1 MAGASLRVGAN
12 TSEFTS
18 QMKSMLTQMK
28 LVTSEYKV
36 EAAQAKALGSQ
47 TDLLKAK
54 KTELTSKIKLQ
65 TDAIKLQQTN
75 LTAQKQKLTELIEK
89 EDKAKQKV
97 AELTKAHEDSVKAT
111 GKDSEESQKLNA
123 QLEEAKEAH
132 AKATN
137 AVKKQE
143 DAIAKNTVKLNES
156 KAALT
161 EQNTALK
168 NTEEEL
174 TNAEKKWT
182 VFGQE
187 IKTAGSNMDEAGNKT
202 ISLGDVIKANLISS
216 AIINGVKELANGI
229 KELAKGAISV
239 GMDFES
245 GMSQVAATMGMTTQE
260 IAGGS
265 EAYTKLE
272 NAAKEAG
279 NTTQFSATQAAEAL
293 NYMALAGYDADKAV
307 ETLPTVLNLAAAGGM
322 DLATASD
329 MVTDSMSALGDKAG
343 TTESFVDKMAKTSQK
358 SNTSV
363 QQLGEALLSVGG
375 TAKSLAGG
383 VTEANTVLGIF
394 ADSGTKGAEGGTALR
409 NVILSLTAPTDT
421 AKKKMQELGLEVFD
435 ANGNMRPL
443 NETFQDLNGIL
454 GNMTQGE
461 QTEVLNTIFNKVD
474 LKSVNALLANSGERF
489 NELSGYIENSTGAAE
504 QMAAT
509 MNDNL
514 QGKITILKS
523 GLEGLGIAAYEKF
536 ETPLKNAVTNI
547 TNVIGDLQT
556 DLTSGELSGA
566 LDKVATGFGN
576 LVEKASEIIVAVLP
590 KILEGLGW
598 IADHGDT
605 IASLLAA
612 IGAGFAV
619 FKVASIINGVVTAI
633 QGLTAAEVALN
644 AIQKLVN
651 ITMAANPMMLIITL
665 VATLVAA
672 IVGFVATN
680 EDARA
685 AVVNDWN
692 IVKDTV
698 GKVVG
703 EIAKFFTE
711 TIPNALSKVVDFVKD
726 NWQDILLFLANPF
739 AGAAKLL
746 YEHCETFRNIVDN
759 IASFFREL
767 PGKIWDAIL
776 GAVEKITTW
785 GENVKT
791 AATQAASNAITSV
804 VTFFQELPGK
814 IWDAILGAV
823 TTVTTWGENMKAA
836 VVQAAT
842 EFVTNA
848 IAFFQELPY
857 KIGYVIGQAIGNVV
871 QFGID
876 LVTWATTEIPNFI
889 NTVITFLVELP
900 GKIWDAIVSAIT
912 NVQNWGQQIYTEATT
927 YIQNTIISVVG
938 FLVELPGKIWDA
950 IVSTITNVQNWGQ
963 QVYTQA
969 TNYIQNTITTVVNFL
984 SQLPGKIWNAIVSA
998 ITNMANWGQQMLSQA
1013 SAAAS
1018 NILSN
1023 VYSTLSQMPG
1033 RVWNAIQG
1041 AIQSVANWGSG
1052 LLQQGRNAASQLVSA
1067 VINGVASLPSQ
1078 MASVGYN
1085 IVTGVWNGICNAAGW
1100 FRRQVQ
1106 SFFSGIVDGV
1116 KNALGIH
1123 SPSRVFQDEIGKY
1136 MAQGAGVGFTNELG
1150 NVEEDINKSLGTL
1163 TKNVAKITPITEVK
1177 QSAKVVALNNRVDT
1191 TQFTDNSEKTVIV
1204 EITNITELDGKE
1216 IARKTTKRVVK
1227 NVTKEQKNKQKAKG
1241 AA

>member
-509 MNDNL
+509 MNNNL

-566 LDKVATGFGN
+566 LDKIATGFGN
-576 LVEKASEIIVAVLP
+576 LVEKAGEIIVAVLP

-685 AVVNDWN
+685 AVVNAWN

-703 EIAKFFTE
+703 EITKFFTE

-759 IASFFREL
+759 IAS
-767 PGKIWDAIL
+767 
-776 GAVEKITTW
+776 
-785 GENVKT
+785 
-791 AATQAASNAITSV
+791 
-804 VTFFQELPGK
+804 FFQELPGK

-900 GKIWDAIVSAIT
+900 GKIWDAIVSTIT
-912 NVQNWGQQIYTEATT
+912 NIQNWGQQIYTEATT
-927 YIQNTIISVVG
+927 YIQNTITSVVN

-950 IVSTITNVQNWGQ
+950 IVSTITNIQNWGQ

-969 TNYIQNTITTVVNFL
+969 TNYIQNTITTVVSFL

-998 ITNMANWGQQMLSQA
+998 IANMANWGQQMLSQA
-1013 SAAAS
+1013 KTAAM

-1078 MASVGYN
+1078 MANVGYN

-1123 SPSRVFQDEIGKY
+1123 SPSRVFQDEVGKY

-1150 NVEEDINKSLGTL
+1150 NVEEDIDKRLGTL
-1163 TKNVAKITPITEVK
+1163 TKKVAKITPVTEVK

-1191 TQFTDNSEKTVIV
+1191 TEFTDDSEKTVIV

-1227 NVTKEQKNKQKAKG
+1227 NVTKDQKSKQKAKG

>member
-216 AIINGVKELANGI
+216 AIISGVKELANGI

-421 AKKKMQELGLEVFD
+421 AKKKMQELGLKVFD

-685 AVVNDWN
+685 AVVNAWN

-767 PGKIWDAIL
+767 PGKIWDAI
-776 GAVEKITTW
+776 
-785 GENVKT
+785 
-791 AATQAASNAITSV
+791 
-804 VTFFQELPGK
+804 
-814 IWDAILGAV
+814 
-823 TTVTTWGENMKAA
+823 
-836 VVQAAT
+836 
-842 EFVTNA
+842 
-848 IAFFQELPY
+848 
-857 KIGYVIGQAIGNVV
+857 
-871 QFGID
+871 
-876 LVTWATTEIPNFI
+876 
-889 NTVITFLVELP
+889 
-900 GKIWDAIVSAIT
+900 VSAIT

-927 YIQNTIISVVG
+927 YIQNTITSVVG

-950 IVSTITNVQNWGQ
+950 IVSAITNVQNWGQ

-1078 MASVGYN
+1078 MANVGYN

-1123 SPSRVFQDEIGKY
+1123 SPSRVFQDEVGKY

-1150 NVEEDINKSLGTL
+1150 NVEEDIDKSLGTL
-1163 TKNVAKITPITEVK
+1163 TKKVAKITPVTEVK
-1177 QSAKVVALNNRVDT
+1177 QSAKVVALNNRVNT
-1191 TQFTDNSEKTVIV
+1191 TEFTDDSKKTVIV

-1227 NVTKEQKNKQKAKG
+1227 NVTKDQKSKQKAKG

>member
-1 MAGASLRVGAN
+1 
-12 TSEFTS
+12 
-18 QMKSMLTQMK
+18 
-28 LVTSEYKV
+28 
-36 EAAQAKALGSQ
+36 
-47 TDLLKAK
+47 
-54 KTELTSKIKLQ
+54 
-65 TDAIKLQQTN
+65 
-75 LTAQKQKLTELIEK
+75 
-89 EDKAKQKV
+89 
-97 AELTKAHEDSVKAT
+97 
-111 GKDSEESQKLNA
+111 
-123 QLEEAKEAH
+123 
-132 AKATN
+132 
-137 AVKKQE
+137 
-143 DAIAKNTVKLNES
+143 
-156 KAALT
+156 
-161 EQNTALK
+161 
-168 NTEEEL
+168 
-174 TNAEKKWT
+174 
-182 VFGQE
+182 
-187 IKTAGSNMDEAGNKT
+187 MDEAGNKT
-202 ISLGDVIKANLISS
+202 LSLGDVIKANLISS
-216 AIINGVKELANGI
+216 AIISGVKELANGI

-363 QQLGEALLSVGG
+363 QQLGEALLTVGG

-443 NETFQDLNGIL
+443 NGTFQDLNGIL
-454 GNMTQGE
+454 GDMTQGE

-504 QMAAT
+504 NMAAT

-566 LDKVATGFGN
+566 LDKIATGFGN

-605 IASLLAA
+605 IASILAA

-644 AIQKLVN
+644 TIQKLVN
-651 ITMAANPMMLIITL
+651 VTMAANPMMLIITL

-680 EDARA
+680 ENART
-685 AVVNDWN
+685 AVVNAWN
-692 IVKDTV
+692 VVKDTI

-726 NWQDILLFLANPF
+726 NWQDILLLLANPF
-739 AGAAKLL
+739 AGAVKLL
-746 YEHCETFRNIVDN
+746 YEHCESFRNIVDN
-759 IASFFREL
+759 IASFFQEL

-776 GAVEKITTW
+776 GAVEKIATW

-804 VTFFQELPGK
+804 ITFFQELPGK

-823 TTVTTWGENMKAA
+823 TIVTTWGENMKTA

-848 IAFFQELPY
+848 VTFFQELPY

-927 YIQNTIISVVG
+927 YIQNTITSVVG
-938 FLVELPGKIWDA
+938 FLVELPGKIWNA
-950 IVSTITNVQNWGQ
+950 IVSAITNVQNWGQ

-1123 SPSRVFQDEIGKY
+1123 SPSRVFRDEIGKY
-1136 MAQGAGVGFTNELG
+1136 MAQGAGVGFTNELE

-1191 TQFTDNSEKTVIV
+1191 TEFTDNSEKTVIV

>member
-556 DLTSGELSGA
+556 DLASGELSGA

-685 AVVNDWN
+685 AVVNAWN

-804 VTFFQELPGK
+804 VTFFQELP
-814 IWDAILGAV
+814 
-823 TTVTTWGENMKAA
+823 
-836 VVQAAT
+836 
-842 EFVTNA
+842 
-848 IAFFQELPY
+848 Y

-900 GKIWDAIVSAIT
+900 GKIWDAIVSA
-912 NVQNWGQQIYTEATT
+912 
-927 YIQNTIISVVG
+927 
-938 FLVELPGKIWDA
+938 
-950 IVSTITNVQNWGQ
+950 ITNVQNWGQ

-1078 MASVGYN
+1078 MANVGYN

-1123 SPSRVFQDEIGKY
+1123 SPSRVFQDEVGKY

-1150 NVEEDINKSLGTL
+1150 NVEEDIDKSLGTL
-1163 TKNVAKITPITEVK
+1163 TKKVAKITPVTEVK

-1191 TQFTDNSEKTVIV
+1191 TEFTDDSEKTVIV

-1227 NVTKEQKNKQKAKG
+1227 NVTKDQKSKQKAKG

>member
-36 EAAQAKALGSQ
+36 EAAQAKALGNQ

-65 TDAIKLQQTN
+65 TDAIKLQETN

-174 TNAEKKWT
+174 TNAGKKWT

-187 IKTAGSNMDEAGNKT
+187 IQTAGSNMDEAGNKT
-202 ISLGDVIKANLISS
+202 LSLGDVIKANLISS
-216 AIINGVKELANGI
+216 AIISGVKELANGI

-363 QQLGEALLSVGG
+363 QQLGEALLTVGG

-454 GNMTQGE
+454 GDMTQGE

-504 QMAAT
+504 NMAAT

-566 LDKVATGFGN
+566 LDKIATGFGN

-605 IASLLAA
+605 IASILAA

-644 AIQKLVN
+644 TIQKLVN
-651 ITMAANPMMLIITL
+651 VTMAANPMMLIITL

-680 EDARA
+680 ENART
-685 AVVNDWN
+685 AVVNAWN
-692 IVKDTV
+692 VVKDTI

-703 EIAKFFTE
+703 EIAKIFTE

-726 NWQDILLFLANPF
+726 NWQDILLLLANPF
-739 AGAAKLL
+739 AGAVKLL
-746 YEHCETFRNIVDN
+746 YEHCESFRNIVDN
-759 IASFFREL
+759 IASFFQEL

-776 GAVEKITTW
+776 GAVEKIATW

-804 VTFFQELPGK
+804 ITFFQ
-814 IWDAILGAV
+814 
-823 TTVTTWGENMKAA
+823 
-836 VVQAAT
+836 
-842 EFVTNA
+842 
-848 IAFFQELPY
+848 
-857 KIGYVIGQAIGNVV
+857 
-871 QFGID
+871 
-876 LVTWATTEIPNFI
+876 
-889 NTVITFLVELP
+889 ELP

-927 YIQNTIISVVG
+927 YIQNTITSVVG
-938 FLVELPGKIWDA
+938 FLVELPGKIWNA
-950 IVSTITNVQNWGQ
+950 IVSAITNVQNWGQ

-1191 TQFTDNSEKTVIV
+1191 TQFTDNSEKTIIV

>member
-566 LDKVATGFGN
+566 LDKIATGFGN

-685 AVVNDWN
+685 AVVNAWN

-739 AGAAKLL
+739 VGAAKLL

-759 IASFFREL
+759 IAS
-767 PGKIWDAIL
+767 
-776 GAVEKITTW
+776 
-785 GENVKT
+785 
-791 AATQAASNAITSV
+791 
-804 VTFFQELPGK
+804 FFQELPGK

-848 IAFFQELPY
+848 ITFFQELPY

-900 GKIWDAIVSAIT
+900 GKIWDAIVS
-912 NVQNWGQQIYTEATT
+912 
-927 YIQNTIISVVG
+927 
-938 FLVELPGKIWDA
+938 
-950 IVSTITNVQNWGQ
+950 TITNIQNWGQ

-969 TNYIQNTITTVVNFL
+969 TNYIQNTITTVVSFL

-1013 SAAAS
+1013 KTAAM

-1078 MASVGYN
+1078 MANVGYN

-1123 SPSRVFQDEIGKY
+1123 SPSRVFQDEVGKY

-1150 NVEEDINKSLGTL
+1150 NVEEDIDKSLGTL
-1163 TKNVAKITPITEVK
+1163 TKKVAKITPVTEVK

-1191 TQFTDNSEKTVIV
+1191 TEFTDDSEKTVIV

-1227 NVTKEQKNKQKAKG
+1227 NVTKDQKSKKKAKG

>member
-111 GKDSEESQKLNA
+111 GKDGEESQKLNA

-202 ISLGDVIKANLISS
+202 ISLGDIIKANLISS

-307 ETLPTVLNLAAAGGM
+307 ETLPAVLNLAAAGGM

-566 LDKVATGFGN
+566 LDKIATGFGN

-644 AIQKLVN
+644 GIQKLVN

-685 AVVNDWN
+685 AVVNAWN

-804 VTFFQELPGK
+804 VTFFR
-814 IWDAILGAV
+814 
-823 TTVTTWGENMKAA
+823 
-836 VVQAAT
+836 
-842 EFVTNA
+842 
-848 IAFFQELPY
+848 
-857 KIGYVIGQAIGNVV
+857 
-871 QFGID
+871 
-876 LVTWATTEIPNFI
+876 
-889 NTVITFLVELP
+889 
-900 GKIWDAIVSAIT
+900 
-912 NVQNWGQQIYTEATT
+912 
-927 YIQNTIISVVG
+927 
-938 FLVELPGKIWDA
+938 ELPGKIWDA
-950 IVSTITNVQNWGQ
+950 IVSTITNIQNWGQ

-1052 LLQQGRNAASQLVSA
+1052 LLQQGRNAASQLVRA

-1078 MASVGYN
+1078 MANVGYN

-1123 SPSRVFQDEIGKY
+1123 SPSRVFQDEVGKY

-1150 NVEEDINKSLGTL
+1150 NVEEDIDKSLGTL
-1163 TKNVAKITPITEVK
+1163 TKKVAKITPVTEVK
-1177 QSAKVVALNNRVDT
+1177 QSAKVVALNNRVNT
-1191 TQFTDNSEKTVIV
+1191 TEFTDDSEKTVIV

-1227 NVTKEQKNKQKAKG
+1227 NVTKDQKSKQKAKG

>member
-111 GKDSEESQKLNA
+111 GKDSEESRKLNA

-576 LVEKASEIIVAVLP
+576 LVEKAGEIIVAVLP

-685 AVVNDWN
+685 AVVNAWN

-814 IWDAILGAV
+814 IWDAI
-823 TTVTTWGENMKAA
+823 
-836 VVQAAT
+836 
-842 EFVTNA
+842 
-848 IAFFQELPY
+848 
-857 KIGYVIGQAIGNVV
+857 
-871 QFGID
+871 
-876 LVTWATTEIPNFI
+876 
-889 NTVITFLVELP
+889 
-900 GKIWDAIVSAIT
+900 VSA
-912 NVQNWGQQIYTEATT
+912 
-927 YIQNTIISVVG
+927 
-938 FLVELPGKIWDA
+938 
-950 IVSTITNVQNWGQ
+950 ITNVQNWGQ

-1023 VYSTLSQMPG
+1023 VYSTLSQIPG

-1078 MASVGYN
+1078 MANVGYN

-1100 FRRQVQ
+1100 FRWQVQ

-1123 SPSRVFQDEIGKY
+1123 SPSRVFQDEVGKY

-1150 NVEEDINKSLGTL
+1150 NVEEDIDKSLGTL
-1163 TKNVAKITPITEVK
+1163 TKKVAKITPVTEVK
-1177 QSAKVVALNNRVDT
+1177 QSAKVVALNNRVNT
-1191 TQFTDNSEKTVIV
+1191 TEFTDDSKKTVIV

-1227 NVTKEQKNKQKAKG
+1227 NVTKDQKSKQKAKG

>member
-36 EAAQAKALGSQ
+36 EAAQAKALGNQ

-65 TDAIKLQQTN
+65 TDAIKLQETN

-174 TNAEKKWT
+174 TNAGKKWT

-187 IKTAGSNMDEAGNKT
+187 IQTAGSNMDEAGNKT
-202 ISLGDVIKANLISS
+202 LSLGDVIKANLISS
-216 AIINGVKELANGI
+216 AIISGVKELANGI

-363 QQLGEALLSVGG
+363 QQLGEALLTVGG

-454 GNMTQGE
+454 GDMTQGE

-504 QMAAT
+504 NMAAT

-566 LDKVATGFGN
+566 LDKIATGFGN

-605 IASLLAA
+605 IASILAA

-644 AIQKLVN
+644 TIQKLVN
-651 ITMAANPMMLIITL
+651 VTMAANPMMLIITL

-680 EDARA
+680 ENART
-685 AVVNDWN
+685 AVVNAWN
-692 IVKDTV
+692 VVKDTI

-726 NWQDILLFLANPF
+726 NWQDILLLLANPF
-739 AGAAKLL
+739 AGAVKLL
-746 YEHCETFRNIVDN
+746 YEHCESFRNIVDN
-759 IASFFREL
+759 IAS
-767 PGKIWDAIL
+767 
-776 GAVEKITTW
+776 
-785 GENVKT
+785 
-791 AATQAASNAITSV
+791 
-804 VTFFQELPGK
+804 FFQELPGK

-823 TTVTTWGENMKAA
+823 TIVTTWGENMKTA

-848 IAFFQELPY
+848 VTFFQELPY

-912 NVQNWGQQIYTEATT
+912 NVQNWGQQ
-927 YIQNTIISVVG
+927 
-938 FLVELPGKIWDA
+938 
-950 IVSTITNVQNWGQ
+950 
-963 QVYTQA
+963 VYTQA

-984 SQLPGKIWNAIVSA
+984 SQLPGKVWNAIVSA

-1100 FRRQVQ
+1100 FRRQVR

-1191 TQFTDNSEKTVIV
+1191 TEFTDNSEKTVIV

>member
-1 MAGASLRVGAN
+1 
-12 TSEFTS
+12 
-18 QMKSMLTQMK
+18 
-28 LVTSEYKV
+28 
-36 EAAQAKALGSQ
+36 
-47 TDLLKAK
+47 
-54 KTELTSKIKLQ
+54 
-65 TDAIKLQQTN
+65 
-75 LTAQKQKLTELIEK
+75 
-89 EDKAKQKV
+89 
-97 AELTKAHEDSVKAT
+97 
-111 GKDSEESQKLNA
+111 
-123 QLEEAKEAH
+123 
-132 AKATN
+132 
-137 AVKKQE
+137 
-143 DAIAKNTVKLNES
+143 
-156 KAALT
+156 
-161 EQNTALK
+161 
-168 NTEEEL
+168 
-174 TNAEKKWT
+174 
-182 VFGQE
+182 
-187 IKTAGSNMDEAGNKT
+187 
-202 ISLGDVIKANLISS
+202 
-216 AIINGVKELANGI
+216 
-229 KELAKGAISV
+229 
-239 GMDFES
+239 
-245 GMSQVAATMGMTTQE
+245 
-260 IAGGS
+260 
-265 EAYTKLE
+265 
-272 NAAKEAG
+272 
-279 NTTQFSATQAAEAL
+279 
-293 NYMALAGYDADKAV
+293 
-307 ETLPTVLNLAAAGGM
+307 
-322 DLATASD
+322 
-329 MVTDSMSALGDKAG
+329 
-343 TTESFVDKMAKTSQK
+343 MAKTSQK

-509 MNDNL
+509 MNNNL

-566 LDKVATGFGN
+566 LDKIATGFGN

-685 AVVNDWN
+685 AVVNAWN

-703 EIAKFFTE
+703 EITKFFTE

-759 IASFFREL
+759 IAS
-767 PGKIWDAIL
+767 
-776 GAVEKITTW
+776 
-785 GENVKT
+785 
-791 AATQAASNAITSV
+791 
-804 VTFFQELPGK
+804 FFQELPGK

-900 GKIWDAIVSAIT
+900 GKIWDAIVS
-912 NVQNWGQQIYTEATT
+912 
-927 YIQNTIISVVG
+927 
-938 FLVELPGKIWDA
+938 
-950 IVSTITNVQNWGQ
+950 TITNIQNWGQ

-969 TNYIQNTITTVVNFL
+969 TNYIQNTITTVVSFL

-998 ITNMANWGQQMLSQA
+998 IANMANWGQQMLSQA
-1013 SAAAS
+1013 KTAAM

-1078 MASVGYN
+1078 MANVGYN

-1123 SPSRVFQDEIGKY
+1123 SPSRVFQDEVGKY

-1150 NVEEDINKSLGTL
+1150 NVEEDIDKSLGTL
-1163 TKNVAKITPITEVK
+1163 TKKVAKITPVTEVK

-1191 TQFTDNSEKTVIV
+1191 TEFTDDSEKTVIV

-1227 NVTKEQKNKQKAKG
+1227 NVTKDQKSKQKAKG

>member
-36 EAAQAKALGSQ
+36 EAAQAKALGNQ

-65 TDAIKLQQTN
+65 TDAIKLQETN

-174 TNAEKKWT
+174 TNAGKKWT

-187 IKTAGSNMDEAGNKT
+187 IQTAGSNMDEAGNKT
-202 ISLGDVIKANLISS
+202 LSLGDVIKANLISS
-216 AIINGVKELANGI
+216 AIISGVKELANGI

-363 QQLGEALLSVGG
+363 QQLGEALLTVGG

-454 GNMTQGE
+454 GDMTQGE

-504 QMAAT
+504 NMAAT

-566 LDKVATGFGN
+566 LDKIATGFGN

-605 IASLLAA
+605 IASILAA

-644 AIQKLVN
+644 TIQKLVN
-651 ITMAANPMMLIITL
+651 VTMAANPMMLIITL

-680 EDARA
+680 ENART
-685 AVVNDWN
+685 AVVNAWN
-692 IVKDTV
+692 VVKDTV

-739 AGAAKLL
+739 AGAVKLL
-746 YEHCETFRNIVDN
+746 YEHCESFRNIVDN
-759 IASFFREL
+759 IAS
-767 PGKIWDAIL
+767 
-776 GAVEKITTW
+776 
-785 GENVKT
+785 
-791 AATQAASNAITSV
+791 
-804 VTFFQELPGK
+804 FFQELPGK

-823 TTVTTWGENMKAA
+823 TIVTTWGENMKTA

-848 IAFFQELPY
+848 VTFFQELPY

-912 NVQNWGQQIYTEATT
+912 NVQNWGQQIYT
-927 YIQNTIISVVG
+927 
-938 FLVELPGKIWDA
+938 
-950 IVSTITNVQNWGQ
+950 
-963 QVYTQA
+963 QA

-1013 SAAAS
+1013 SAVAS

>member
-36 EAAQAKALGSQ
+36 EAAAAKALGSQ

-65 TDAIKLQQTN
+65 TDAIKLQETN
-75 LTAQKQKLTELIEK
+75 LTNQKQRLTELIEK

-174 TNAEKKWT
+174 TNAGKKWT
-182 VFGQE
+182 VFGKE
-187 IKTAGSNMDEAGNKT
+187 IQTAGSNMDEAGNKT

-363 QQLGEALLSVGG
+363 QQLGEALLTVGG

-454 GNMTQGE
+454 GDMTQGE

-504 QMAAT
+504 NMAAT

-566 LDKVATGFGN
+566 LDKIATGFGN

-605 IASLLAA
+605 IASILAA

-644 AIQKLVN
+644 TIQKLVN
-651 ITMAANPMMLIITL
+651 VTMAANPMMLIITL

-680 EDARA
+680 ENART
-685 AVVNDWN
+685 AVVNAWN
-692 IVKDTV
+692 VVKDTI

-726 NWQDILLFLANPF
+726 NWQDILLLLANPF
-739 AGAAKLL
+739 AGAVKLL
-746 YEHCETFRNIVDN
+746 YEHCESFRNIVDN
-759 IASFFREL
+759 IASFF
-767 PGKIWDAIL
+767 
-776 GAVEKITTW
+776 
-785 GENVKT
+785 
-791 AATQAASNAITSV
+791 
-804 VTFFQELPGK
+804 QELPGK
-814 IWDAILGAV
+814 IWNAILGAV
-823 TTVTTWGENMKAA
+823 TIVTTWGENMKTA

-848 IAFFQELPY
+848 VTFFQELPY

-876 LVTWATTEIPNFI
+876 LITWATTEIPNFI

-912 NVQNWGQQIYTEATT
+912 NVQNWGQQI
-927 YIQNTIISVVG
+927 
-938 FLVELPGKIWDA
+938 
-950 IVSTITNVQNWGQ
+950 
-963 QVYTQA
+963 YTQA

>member
-111 GKDSEESQKLNA
+111 GKDSEERQKLNA

-216 AIINGVKELANGI
+216 AIISGVKELANGI

-421 AKKKMQELGLEVFD
+421 AKKKMQELGLKVFD

-685 AVVNDWN
+685 AVVNAWN

-814 IWDAILGAV
+814 IWDAI
-823 TTVTTWGENMKAA
+823 
-836 VVQAAT
+836 
-842 EFVTNA
+842 
-848 IAFFQELPY
+848 
-857 KIGYVIGQAIGNVV
+857 
-871 QFGID
+871 
-876 LVTWATTEIPNFI
+876 
-889 NTVITFLVELP
+889 
-900 GKIWDAIVSAIT
+900 VSA
-912 NVQNWGQQIYTEATT
+912 
-927 YIQNTIISVVG
+927 
-938 FLVELPGKIWDA
+938 
-950 IVSTITNVQNWGQ
+950 ITNVQNWGQ

-1078 MASVGYN
+1078 MANVGYN

-1123 SPSRVFQDEIGKY
+1123 SPSRVFQDEVGKY

-1150 NVEEDINKSLGTL
+1150 NVEEDIDKSLGTL
-1163 TKNVAKITPITEVK
+1163 TKKVAKITPVTEVK
-1177 QSAKVVALNNRVDT
+1177 QSAKVVALNNRVNT
-1191 TQFTDNSEKTVIV
+1191 TEFTDDSKKTVIV

-1227 NVTKEQKNKQKAKG
+1227 NVTKDQKSKQKAKG

>member
-685 AVVNDWN
+685 AVVNAWN

-804 VTFFQELPGK
+804 VTFFQELP
-814 IWDAILGAV
+814 
-823 TTVTTWGENMKAA
+823 
-836 VVQAAT
+836 
-842 EFVTNA
+842 
-848 IAFFQELPY
+848 Y

-900 GKIWDAIVSAIT
+900 GKIWDAIVSA
-912 NVQNWGQQIYTEATT
+912 
-927 YIQNTIISVVG
+927 
-938 FLVELPGKIWDA
+938 
-950 IVSTITNVQNWGQ
+950 ITNVQNWGQ

>member
-556 DLTSGELSGA
+556 DLASGELSGA

-685 AVVNDWN
+685 AVVNAWN

-767 PGKIWDAIL
+767 PGKIWDAI
-776 GAVEKITTW
+776 
-785 GENVKT
+785 
-791 AATQAASNAITSV
+791 
-804 VTFFQELPGK
+804 
-814 IWDAILGAV
+814 
-823 TTVTTWGENMKAA
+823 
-836 VVQAAT
+836 
-842 EFVTNA
+842 
-848 IAFFQELPY
+848 
-857 KIGYVIGQAIGNVV
+857 
-871 QFGID
+871 
-876 LVTWATTEIPNFI
+876 
-889 NTVITFLVELP
+889 
-900 GKIWDAIVSAIT
+900 VSAIT

-927 YIQNTIISVVG
+927 YIQNTITSVVG

-950 IVSTITNVQNWGQ
+950 IVSAITNVQNWGQ

-1078 MASVGYN
+1078 MANVGYN

-1123 SPSRVFQDEIGKY
+1123 SPSRVFQDEVGKY

-1150 NVEEDINKSLGTL
+1150 NVEEDIDKSLGTL
-1163 TKNVAKITPITEVK
+1163 TKKVAKITPVTEVK

-1191 TQFTDNSEKTVIV
+1191 TEFTDDSEKTVIV

-1227 NVTKEQKNKQKAKG
+1227 NVTKDQKSKQKAKG

>member
-363 QQLGEALLSVGG
+363 QQLSEALLSVGG

-566 LDKVATGFGN
+566 LDKIATGFGN

-685 AVVNDWN
+685 AVVNAWN

-776 GAVEKITTW
+776 GAV
-785 GENVKT
+785 
-791 AATQAASNAITSV
+791 
-804 VTFFQELPGK
+804 
-814 IWDAILGAV
+814 

-848 IAFFQELPY
+848 ITFFQELPY

-912 NVQNWGQQIYTEATT
+912 NI
-927 YIQNTIISVVG
+927 
-938 FLVELPGKIWDA
+938 
-950 IVSTITNVQNWGQ
+950 QNWGQ

-969 TNYIQNTITTVVNFL
+969 TNYIQNTITTVVSFL

-1013 SAAAS
+1013 KTAAM

-1078 MASVGYN
+1078 MANVGYN

-1123 SPSRVFQDEIGKY
+1123 SPSRVFQDEVGKY

-1150 NVEEDINKSLGTL
+1150 NVEEDIDKSLGTL
-1163 TKNVAKITPITEVK
+1163 TKKVAKITPVTEVK

-1191 TQFTDNSEKTVIV
+1191 TEFTDDSEKTVIV

-1227 NVTKEQKNKQKAKG
+1227 NVTKDQKSKQKAKG

>member
-36 EAAQAKALGSQ
+36 EAAQAKALGNQ

-65 TDAIKLQQTN
+65 TDAIKLQETN

-174 TNAEKKWT
+174 TNAGKKWT

-187 IKTAGSNMDEAGNKT
+187 IQTAGSNMDEAGNKT
-202 ISLGDVIKANLISS
+202 LSLGDVIKANLISS
-216 AIINGVKELANGI
+216 AIISGVKELANGI

-363 QQLGEALLSVGG
+363 QQLGEALLTVGG

-454 GNMTQGE
+454 GDMTQGE

-504 QMAAT
+504 NMAAT

-566 LDKVATGFGN
+566 LDKIATGFGN

-605 IASLLAA
+605 IASILAA

-633 QGLTAAEVALN
+633 QRLTAAEVALN
-644 AIQKLVN
+644 TIQKLVN
-651 ITMAANPMMLIITL
+651 VTMAANPMMLIITL

-680 EDARA
+680 ENART
-685 AVVNDWN
+685 AVVNAWN
-692 IVKDTV
+692 VVKDTI

-726 NWQDILLFLANPF
+726 NWQDILLLLANPF
-739 AGAAKLL
+739 AGAVKLL
-746 YEHCETFRNIVDN
+746 YEHCESFRNIVDN
-759 IASFFREL
+759 IAS
-767 PGKIWDAIL
+767 
-776 GAVEKITTW
+776 
-785 GENVKT
+785 
-791 AATQAASNAITSV
+791 
-804 VTFFQELPGK
+804 FFQELPGK

-823 TTVTTWGENMKAA
+823 TIVTTWGENMKTA

-848 IAFFQELPY
+848 VTFFQELPY

-912 NVQNWGQQIYTEATT
+912 NVQNWGQQI
-927 YIQNTIISVVG
+927 
-938 FLVELPGKIWDA
+938 
-950 IVSTITNVQNWGQ
+950 
-963 QVYTQA
+963 YTQA

>member
-75 LTAQKQKLTELIEK
+75 LTAQKQRLTELIEK
-89 EDKAKQKV
+89 EEKAKQKV

-265 EAYTKLE
+265 DAYTKLE

-322 DLATASD
+322 DLAIASD

-454 GNMTQGE
+454 GDMTQGE

-504 QMAAT
+504 NMAAT

-556 DLTSGELSGA
+556 NLTSGELSDA

-598 IADHGDT
+598 ILDHGDT
-605 IASLLAA
+605 IASLIAA

-619 FKVASIINGVVTAI
+619 FKVASIINGVVVAI
-633 QGLTAAEVALN
+633 KGLEGGLIASAAA
-644 AIQKLVN
+644 QKLVN
-651 ITMAANPMMLIITL
+651 TAMAANRMMLIITL
-665 VATLVAA
+665 VATLVSA

-685 AVVNDWN
+685 AVVNAWN

-759 IASFFREL
+759 IASFF
-767 PGKIWDAIL
+767 
-776 GAVEKITTW
+776 
-785 GENVKT
+785 
-791 AATQAASNAITSV
+791 
-804 VTFFQELPGK
+804 QELPGK
-814 IWDAILGAV
+814 IWGAILGAV

-848 IAFFQELPY
+848 ITFFQELPY

-912 NVQNWGQQIYTEATT
+912 NIQNWGQQIYTEVTT
-927 YIQNTIISVVG
+927 YIQNTITSVVN

-950 IVSTITNVQNWGQ
+950 IVSTITNIQNWGQ

-969 TNYIQNTITTVVNFL
+969 TNYIQNTITTVVSFL

-998 ITNMANWGQQMLSQA
+998 ITNMTNWGQQMLSRA
-1013 SAAAS
+1013 KTAAM

-1033 RVWNAIQG
+1033 RVRSAIQG

-1052 LLQQGRNAASQLVSA
+1052 LLQQGRNAANRLVSA
-1067 VINGVASLPSQ
+1067 VINGVAFLPSQ
-1078 MASVGYN
+1078 MANVGYN

-1100 FRRQVQ
+1100 FRWQVQ

-1116 KNALGIH
+1116 KDALGIH
-1123 SPSRVFQDEIGKY
+1123 SPSRVFQDEVGKY

-1150 NVEEDINKSLGTL
+1150 NVEEDIDKSLGKL
-1163 TKNVAKITPITEVK
+1163 TKKVAKITPVTEVK

-1191 TQFTDNSEKTVIV
+1191 TEFTDDSEKTVIV

-1227 NVTKEQKNKQKAKG
+1227 NVTKDQKSKQKAKG

>member
-36 EAAQAKALGSQ
+36 EAAQAKALGNQ

-111 GKDSEESQKLNA
+111 GKDSEESRKLNA

-174 TNAEKKWT
+174 TNAGKKWT

-187 IKTAGSNMDEAGNKT
+187 IQTAGSNMDEAGNKT
-202 ISLGDVIKANLISS
+202 LSLGDVIKANLISS
-216 AIINGVKELANGI
+216 AIISGVKELANGI

-363 QQLGEALLSVGG
+363 QQLGEALLTVGG

-454 GNMTQGE
+454 GDMTQGE

-504 QMAAT
+504 NMAAT

-566 LDKVATGFGN
+566 LDKIATGFGN

-605 IASLLAA
+605 IASILAA

-644 AIQKLVN
+644 TIQKLVN
-651 ITMAANPMMLIITL
+651 VTMAANPMMLIITL

-680 EDARA
+680 ENART
-685 AVVNDWN
+685 AVVNAWN
-692 IVKDTV
+692 VVKDTI

-726 NWQDILLFLANPF
+726 NWQDILLLLANPF
-739 AGAAKLL
+739 AGAVKLL
-746 YEHCETFRNIVDN
+746 YEHCESFRNIVDN
-759 IASFFREL
+759 IAS
-767 PGKIWDAIL
+767 
-776 GAVEKITTW
+776 
-785 GENVKT
+785 
-791 AATQAASNAITSV
+791 
-804 VTFFQELPGK
+804 FFQELPGK

-823 TTVTTWGENMKAA
+823 TIVTTWGENMKTA

-848 IAFFQELPY
+848 VTFFQELPY

-912 NVQNWGQQIYTEATT
+912 NVQNWGQQI
-927 YIQNTIISVVG
+927 
-938 FLVELPGKIWDA
+938 
-950 IVSTITNVQNWGQ
+950 
-963 QVYTQA
+963 YTQA

>member
-36 EAAQAKALGSQ
+36 EAAQAKALGNQ

-65 TDAIKLQQTN
+65 TDAIKLQETN

-174 TNAEKKWT
+174 TNAGKKWT

-187 IKTAGSNMDEAGNKT
+187 IQTAGSNMDEAGNKT
-202 ISLGDVIKANLISS
+202 LSLGDVIKANLISS
-216 AIINGVKELANGI
+216 AIISGVKELANGI

-363 QQLGEALLSVGG
+363 QQLGEALLTVGG

-454 GNMTQGE
+454 GDMTQGE

-504 QMAAT
+504 NMAAT

-566 LDKVATGFGN
+566 LDKIATGFGN

-605 IASLLAA
+605 IASILAA

-633 QGLTAAEVALN
+633 QGLAAAEVALN
-644 AIQKLVN
+644 TIQKLVN
-651 ITMAANPMMLIITL
+651 VTMAANPMMLIITL

-680 EDARA
+680 ENART
-685 AVVNDWN
+685 AVVNAWN
-692 IVKDTV
+692 VVKDTI

-726 NWQDILLFLANPF
+726 NWQDILLLLANPF
-739 AGAAKLL
+739 AGAVKLL
-746 YEHCETFRNIVDN
+746 YEHCESFRNIVDN
-759 IASFFREL
+759 IASFF
-767 PGKIWDAIL
+767 
-776 GAVEKITTW
+776 
-785 GENVKT
+785 
-791 AATQAASNAITSV
+791 Q
-804 VTFFQELPGK
+804 
-814 IWDAILGAV
+814 
-823 TTVTTWGENMKAA
+823 
-836 VVQAAT
+836 
-842 EFVTNA
+842 
-848 IAFFQELPY
+848 
-857 KIGYVIGQAIGNVV
+857 
-871 QFGID
+871 
-876 LVTWATTEIPNFI
+876 
-889 NTVITFLVELP
+889 ELP

-927 YIQNTIISVVG
+927 YIQNTITSVVG
-938 FLVELPGKIWDA
+938 FLVELPGKIWNA
-950 IVSTITNVQNWGQ
+950 IVSAITNVQNWGQ

-1100 FRRQVQ
+1100 FRRRVQ

>member
-36 EAAQAKALGSQ
+36 EAAQAKALGNQ

-65 TDAIKLQQTN
+65 TDAIKLQETN

-174 TNAEKKWT
+174 TNAGKKWT

-187 IKTAGSNMDEAGNKT
+187 IQTAGSNMDEAGNKT
-202 ISLGDVIKANLISS
+202 LSLGDVIKANLISS
-216 AIINGVKELANGI
+216 AIISGVKELANGI

-363 QQLGEALLSVGG
+363 QQLGEALLTVGG
-375 TAKSLAGG
+375 TAKRLAGG

-454 GNMTQGE
+454 GDMTQGE

-504 QMAAT
+504 NMAAT

-566 LDKVATGFGN
+566 LDKIATGFGN

-605 IASLLAA
+605 IASILAA

-644 AIQKLVN
+644 TIQKLVN
-651 ITMAANPMMLIITL
+651 VTMAANPMMLIITL

-680 EDARA
+680 ENART
-685 AVVNDWN
+685 AVVNAWN
-692 IVKDTV
+692 VVKDTI

-726 NWQDILLFLANPF
+726 NWQDILLLLANPF
-739 AGAAKLL
+739 AGAVKLL
-746 YEHCETFRNIVDN
+746 YEHCESFRNIVDN
-759 IASFFREL
+759 IAS
-767 PGKIWDAIL
+767 
-776 GAVEKITTW
+776 
-785 GENVKT
+785 
-791 AATQAASNAITSV
+791 
-804 VTFFQELPGK
+804 FFQELPGK

-823 TTVTTWGENMKAA
+823 TIVTTWGENMKTA

-848 IAFFQELPY
+848 VTFFQELPY

-900 GKIWDAIVSAIT
+900 GKIWNAIVSAIT
-912 NVQNWGQQIYTEATT
+912 NVQNWGQQI
-927 YIQNTIISVVG
+927 
-938 FLVELPGKIWDA
+938 
-950 IVSTITNVQNWGQ
+950 
-963 QVYTQA
+963 YTQA

>member
-1 MAGASLRVGAN
+1 
-12 TSEFTS
+12 
-18 QMKSMLTQMK
+18 
-28 LVTSEYKV
+28 
-36 EAAQAKALGSQ
+36 
-47 TDLLKAK
+47 
-54 KTELTSKIKLQ
+54 
-65 TDAIKLQQTN
+65 
-75 LTAQKQKLTELIEK
+75 
-89 EDKAKQKV
+89 
-97 AELTKAHEDSVKAT
+97 
-111 GKDSEESQKLNA
+111 
-123 QLEEAKEAH
+123 
-132 AKATN
+132 
-137 AVKKQE
+137 
-143 DAIAKNTVKLNES
+143 
-156 KAALT
+156 
-161 EQNTALK
+161 
-168 NTEEEL
+168 
-174 TNAEKKWT
+174 
-182 VFGQE
+182 
-187 IKTAGSNMDEAGNKT
+187 
-202 ISLGDVIKANLISS
+202 
-216 AIINGVKELANGI
+216 
-229 KELAKGAISV
+229 
-239 GMDFES
+239 
-245 GMSQVAATMGMTTQE
+245 
-260 IAGGS
+260 
-265 EAYTKLE
+265 
-272 NAAKEAG
+272 
-279 NTTQFSATQAAEAL
+279 
-293 NYMALAGYDADKAV
+293 
-307 ETLPTVLNLAAAGGM
+307 
-322 DLATASD
+322 
-329 MVTDSMSALGDKAG
+329 
-343 TTESFVDKMAKTSQK
+343 
-358 SNTSV
+358 
-363 QQLGEALLSVGG
+363 
-375 TAKSLAGG
+375 
-383 VTEANTVLGIF
+383 
-394 ADSGTKGAEGGTALR
+394 
-409 NVILSLTAPTDT
+409 
-421 AKKKMQELGLEVFD
+421 MQELGLKVFD

-566 LDKVATGFGN
+566 LDKIATGFGN

-685 AVVNDWN
+685 AVVNAWN

-776 GAVEKITTW
+776 GAV
-785 GENVKT
+785 
-791 AATQAASNAITSV
+791 
-804 VTFFQELPGK
+804 
-814 IWDAILGAV
+814 

-857 KIGYVIGQAIGNVV
+857 KIGYVIGQAIGSVV

-900 GKIWDAIVSAIT
+900 GKIW
-912 NVQNWGQQIYTEATT
+912 
-927 YIQNTIISVVG
+927 
-938 FLVELPGKIWDA
+938 
-950 IVSTITNVQNWGQ
+950 
-963 QVYTQA
+963 
-969 TNYIQNTITTVVNFL
+969 
-984 SQLPGKIWNAIVSA
+984 NAIVSA

-1013 SAAAS
+1013 KTAAM

-1078 MASVGYN
+1078 MANVGYN

-1123 SPSRVFQDEIGKY
+1123 SPSRVFQDEVGKY

-1150 NVEEDINKSLGTL
+1150 NVEEDIDKRLGTL
-1163 TKNVAKITPITEVK
+1163 TKKVAKITPVTEVK

-1191 TQFTDNSEKTVIV
+1191 TEFTDDSEKTVIV

>member
-36 EAAQAKALGSQ
+36 EAAQAKALGNQ

-65 TDAIKLQQTN
+65 TDAIKLQETN

-174 TNAEKKWT
+174 TNAGKKWT

-187 IKTAGSNMDEAGNKT
+187 IQTAGSNMDEAGNKT
-202 ISLGDVIKANLISS
+202 LSLGDVIKANLISS
-216 AIINGVKELANGI
+216 AIISGVKELANGI

-363 QQLGEALLSVGG
+363 QQLGEALLTVGG

-454 GNMTQGE
+454 GDMTQGE

-504 QMAAT
+504 NMAAT

-566 LDKVATGFGN
+566 LDKIATGFGN

-605 IASLLAA
+605 IASILAA

-644 AIQKLVN
+644 TIQKLVN
-651 ITMAANPMMLIITL
+651 VTMAANPMMLIITL

-680 EDARA
+680 ENART
-685 AVVNDWN
+685 AVVNAWN
-692 IVKDTV
+692 VVKDTV

-739 AGAAKLL
+739 AGAVKLL
-746 YEHCETFRNIVDN
+746 YEHCESFRNIVDN
-759 IASFFREL
+759 IAS
-767 PGKIWDAIL
+767 
-776 GAVEKITTW
+776 
-785 GENVKT
+785 
-791 AATQAASNAITSV
+791 
-804 VTFFQELPGK
+804 FFQELPGK

-823 TTVTTWGENMKAA
+823 TIVTTWGENMKTA

-848 IAFFQELPY
+848 VTFFQELPY

-900 GKIWDAIVSAIT
+900 GKIWDAIVSAIA
-912 NVQNWGQQIYTEATT
+912 NVQNWGQQI
-927 YIQNTIISVVG
+927 
-938 FLVELPGKIWDA
+938 
-950 IVSTITNVQNWGQ
+950 
-963 QVYTQA
+963 YTQA

>member
-685 AVVNDWN
+685 AVVNSWN

-746 YEHCETFRNIVDN
+746 YEHCETFQNIVDN

-927 YIQNTIISVVG
+927 YIQNTITSVVG

-950 IVSTITNVQNWGQ
+950 IVSAITNVQNWGQ

-1191 TQFTDNSEKTVIV
+1191 TEFTDDSEKTVIV
-1204 EITNITELDGKE
+1204 EIMNITELDGKE

-1227 NVTKEQKNKQKAKG
+1227 NVTKDQKSKQKAKG

>member
-1 MAGASLRVGAN
+1 
-12 TSEFTS
+12 
-18 QMKSMLTQMK
+18 
-28 LVTSEYKV
+28 
-36 EAAQAKALGSQ
+36 
-47 TDLLKAK
+47 
-54 KTELTSKIKLQ
+54 
-65 TDAIKLQQTN
+65 
-75 LTAQKQKLTELIEK
+75 
-89 EDKAKQKV
+89 
-97 AELTKAHEDSVKAT
+97 
-111 GKDSEESQKLNA
+111 
-123 QLEEAKEAH
+123 
-132 AKATN
+132 
-137 AVKKQE
+137 
-143 DAIAKNTVKLNES
+143 
-156 KAALT
+156 
-161 EQNTALK
+161 
-168 NTEEEL
+168 
-174 TNAEKKWT
+174 
-182 VFGQE
+182 
-187 IKTAGSNMDEAGNKT
+187 
-202 ISLGDVIKANLISS
+202 
-216 AIINGVKELANGI
+216 
-229 KELAKGAISV
+229 
-239 GMDFES
+239 
-245 GMSQVAATMGMTTQE
+245 
-260 IAGGS
+260 
-265 EAYTKLE
+265 
-272 NAAKEAG
+272 
-279 NTTQFSATQAAEAL
+279 
-293 NYMALAGYDADKAV
+293 
-307 ETLPTVLNLAAAGGM
+307 
-322 DLATASD
+322 
-329 MVTDSMSALGDKAG
+329 
-343 TTESFVDKMAKTSQK
+343 
-358 SNTSV
+358 
-363 QQLGEALLSVGG
+363 
-375 TAKSLAGG
+375 
-383 VTEANTVLGIF
+383 
-394 ADSGTKGAEGGTALR
+394 
-409 NVILSLTAPTDT
+409 
-421 AKKKMQELGLEVFD
+421 MQELGLKVFD

-566 LDKVATGFGN
+566 LDKIATGFGN

-672 IVGFVATN
+672 VVGFVATN

-685 AVVNDWN
+685 AVVNAWN

-776 GAVEKITTW
+776 GAV
-785 GENVKT
+785 
-791 AATQAASNAITSV
+791 
-804 VTFFQELPGK
+804 
-814 IWDAILGAV
+814 

-876 LVTWATTEIPNFI
+876 LVTWATIEIPNFI

-912 NVQNWGQQIYTEATT
+912 NIQNWGQQIYTEATT
-927 YIQNTIISVVG
+927 YIQNTITSVVN

-950 IVSTITNVQNWGQ
+950 IVSTITNIQNWGQ

-1013 SAAAS
+1013 KTAAM

-1052 LLQQGRNAASQLVSA
+1052 LLQQGRNAASQLVRA

-1078 MASVGYN
+1078 MANVGYN

-1123 SPSRVFQDEIGKY
+1123 SPSRVFQDEVGKY

-1150 NVEEDINKSLGTL
+1150 NVEEDIDKSLGTL
-1163 TKNVAKITPITEVK
+1163 TKKVAKITPVTEVK
-1177 QSAKVVALNNRVDT
+1177 QSAKVVALNNRVNT
-1191 TQFTDNSEKTVIV
+1191 TEFTDDSEKTVIV
-1204 EITNITELDGKE
+1204 ENHKYY
-1216 IARKTTKRVVK
+1216 
-1227 NVTKEQKNKQKAKG
+1227 
-1241 AA
+1241 